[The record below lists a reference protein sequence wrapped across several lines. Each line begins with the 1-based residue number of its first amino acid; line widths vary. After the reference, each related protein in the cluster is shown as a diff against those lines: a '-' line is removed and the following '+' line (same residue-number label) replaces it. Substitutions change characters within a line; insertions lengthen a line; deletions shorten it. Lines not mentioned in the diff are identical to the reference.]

1 MEKTAKL
8 FKALSDDTR
17 LRILG
22 LLLDGDLCVCEIMAI
37 LDMPQSTVSRHLAY
51 LKHSGLVND
60 RRQGIWMHYR
70 LADGDGALHRDLL
83 ELLQKDLAAMP
94 RVRDDREKLRRYL
107 SKKDS
112 LSCCGDSGEMNIK
125 PGQA

>member
-1 MEKTAKL
+1 MDKTAQL

-37 LDMPQSTVSRHLAY
+37 LDMPQSTVSRHLSY
-51 LKHSGLVND
+51 LKHSGLVSD

-70 LADGDGALHRDLL
+70 LAEGDGALHEDLL
-83 ELLQKDLAAMP
+83 ALLQKDLAALP
-94 RVRDDREKLRRYL
+94 QVRTDREKLQRYL
-107 SKKDS
+107 AEKGS
-112 LSCCGDSGEMNIK
+112 LSCCNTSGEMNIE
-125 PGQA
+125 PGEA